1 MTKDPV
7 KFYIV
12 GGGDKLQE
20 VRGKAR
26 SLGLE
31 NICFVGPVEK
41 KLIPSILAQAD
52 LVLVHQRAD
61 TLVAK
66 YGGSQNKL
74 FDYLASGTPILSNV
88 PSNYSVIEAEG
99 CGSELS
105 LPTALDYAERLRFML
120 ADDDRLADWASN
132 ARRAA
137 QKYSFA
143 VLTEQ
148 LMEIIE
154 RM

>member
-1 MTKDPV
+1 M
-7 KFYIV
+7 
-12 GGGDKLQE
+12 
-20 VRGKAR
+20 
-26 SLGLE
+26 
-31 NICFVGPVEK
+31 
-41 KLIPSILAQAD
+41 
-52 LVLVHQRAD
+52 
-61 TLVAK
+61 
-66 YGGSQNKL
+66 
-74 FDYLASGTPILSNV
+74 
-88 PSNYSVIEAEG
+88 IEAEG